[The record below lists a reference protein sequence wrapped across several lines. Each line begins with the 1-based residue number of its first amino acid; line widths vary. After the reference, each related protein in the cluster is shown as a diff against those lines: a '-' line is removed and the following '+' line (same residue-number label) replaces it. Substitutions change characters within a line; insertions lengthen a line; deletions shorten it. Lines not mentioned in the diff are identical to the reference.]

1 MIDRLRWTIDRFG
14 GAQTRTRCFLHTVNL
29 VAKSMLKQFDVPKKN
44 VEAAI
49 DEAEKTL
56 LALAEGLD
64 QEEAELRAGGQVPDS
79 SEGFTDEE
87 IEEYVNEAEVLTD
100 EEQERLR
107 EDVASVRLLLVKVSV
122 VLYLQMFGL
131 TCPLPSSSSP
141 SLFPS
146 ALSFLSAP

>member
-1 MIDRLRWTIDRFG
+1 
-14 GAQTRTRCFLHTVNL
+14 
-29 VAKSMLKQFDVPKKN
+29 MLKQFDVPKKN